1 MNIEEQKNSSS
12 STVWKFTTTTN
23 RYPGT
28 YRNNIIIRVPHP
40 VVYNTVLS
48 LSLSL
53 RCGIIQYGYGTGG
66 MEYDNNI
73 VSKLLENMK
82 KKEEI
87 IIINK

>member
-40 VVYNTVLS
+40 VVYRTIPIPIPTVRYNTIRV
-48 LSLSL
+48 
-53 RCGIIQYGYGTGG
+53 RYRRNGI
-66 MEYDNNI
+66 
-73 VSKLLENMK
+73 
-82 KKEEI
+82 
-87 IIINK
+87 